1 MVSEYHSCAS
11 VNNCKGLG
19 LGVAGYYACGR
30 SKHCLKNDRKK
41 LNKVKKTLKTYVAV
55 KRAKKEVVKRKK
67 VKKEDEKILKAVNKL
82 QKLTRTKRAKKN
94 ADEIVDQLKF
104 TKEQDAIIKKAGG
117 EAKQQDKKKMKS
129 IYETLNHFI
138 DTSRGVY
145 SKAFHI
151 VNKGM
156 LEDIIQSLSG
166 TVYKNTPNYKRGL
179 EKLNTGRINWKVI
192 PSTTSQSMT
201 PKKNKKKPVPAPTPK
216 EEKKPV
222 KENEKAFELIT
233 DVENMLNSGSRR
245 AINTFRKKYEDQSL
259 INTLFSGKNYMDF
272 YPTTQDCLRQFNPY
286 IKLIEDGDKVLEPS
300 AGLGSMIYY
309 LKSKV
314 KNLDID
320 AVEMMPDLSK
330 LLQKNFPNVNVFN
343 KDFLKMD
350 FRNNDYNVIMS
361 NPPFTLMGDKR
372 FYMNFF
378 FKSLQILHQSKAR
391 GVKLL
396 YFISPPMYNDKDEL
410 RKDGQFY
417 ADTIIKFLSKAKLKN
432 IYEMLFKKKPSSK
445 FEWAIKE
452 YLGDSEQDDYT
463 TEEEKAI
470 DQLQQI
476 DDLVGDIIRVGECKD
491 FGGTKTTAQLYYTE
505 IY

>member
-11 VNNCKGLG
+11 ANNCKGLG
-19 LGVAGYYACGR
+19 LGVKGYYACGR

-67 VKKEDEKILKAVNKL
+67 VKKEDE
-82 QKLTRTKRAKKN
+82 
-94 ADEIVDQLKF
+94 
-104 TKEQDAIIKKAGG
+104 IKQ
-117 EAKQQDKKKMKS
+117 EDRLMKS
-129 IYETLNHFI
+129 KYNSLNHFI
-138 DTSRGVY
+138 NESDGIY
-145 SKAFHI
+145 SEAFYI
-151 VNKGM
+151 VNKKL
-156 LEDIIQSLSG
+156 LEELLKDLSG
-166 TVYKNTPNYKRGL
+166 TKYKNTLEYKRGL
-179 EKLNTGRINWKVI
+179 EKLKTGKITWNQDI
-192 PSTTSQSMT
+192 PPTT
-201 PKKNKKKPVPAPTPK
+201 KP
-216 EEKKPV
+216 KPV
-222 KENEKAFELIT
+222 KENTKAFELIT
-233 DVENMLNSGSRR
+233 DVEKMLNSGSRR
-245 AINTFRKKYEDQSL
+245 AINSFRKKYEDQSL

-272 YPTTQDCLRQFNPY
+272 YPTTQDCLQQFNPY
-286 IKLIEDGDKVLEPS
+286 IKIIEDGDKVLEPS

-361 NPPFTLMGDKR
+361 NPPFTLLGDKR

-378 FKSLQILHQSKAR
+378 FKSLQILHQSKSR

-396 YFISPPMYNDKDEL
+396 YFISPPMYKDKDEL

-417 ADTIIKFLSKAKLKN
+417 ADTIIKFLSNAKLKN

-445 FEWAIKE
+445 FDWAIKE

-463 TEEEKAI
+463 AEEEKAI
-470 DQLQQI
+470 DQLQEI

>member
-11 VNNCKGLG
+11 ANNCKGLG

-67 VKKEDEKILKAVNKL
+67 VKKEDEQQMKNKYL
-82 QKLTRTKRAKKN
+82 
-94 ADEIVDQLKF
+94 
-104 TKEQDAIIKKAGG
+104 
-117 EAKQQDKKKMKS
+117 S
-129 IYETLNHFI
+129 LNHFI
-138 DTSRGVY
+138 NESGGIY
-145 SKAFHI
+145 SNAFEI
-151 VNKGM
+151 VNKGI
-156 LEDIIQSLSG
+156 LKDILKDLSG
-166 TVYKNTPNYKRGL
+166 TKYKNTLEYKKGL
-179 EKLNTGRINWKVI
+179 EKLTESK
-192 PSTTSQSMT
+192 PP
-201 PKKNKKKPVPAPTPK
+201 PKSKPTPK
-216 EEKKPV
+216 SKPV
-222 KENEKAFELIT
+222 KENTEAFELIT

-245 AINTFRKKYEDQSL
+245 AINSFRKKYEDQSL

-272 YPTTQDCLRQFNPY
+272 YPTTQDCLQQFNPY
-286 IKLIEDGDKVLEPS
+286 IKIIEDGDKVLEPS

-361 NPPFTLMGDKR
+361 NPPFTLLGDKR

-378 FKSLQILHQSKAR
+378 FKSLQILHQSKAM